1 MVVAEL
7 AIHISRLR
15 FLRLYLCG
23 HVSGMVPGKMETRN
37 VSFRV
42 SILDPSVHEY
52 VPDNRFELVRGTRS
66 FVLHAVV

>member
-1 MVVAEL
+1 
-7 AIHISRLR
+7 
-15 FLRLYLCG
+15 
-23 HVSGMVPGKMETRN
+23 MVPGKMETRN

-66 FVLHAVV
+66 FVLHAVVWTEAGLDYFEHLL